1 MNGWLLE
8 QEIDLSQPISR
19 QYTSPYGIALT
30 GDDRAQRLRYM
41 VYDGQDD
48 ADLSGTV
55 KVYYRRPDDTLI
67 ESTSGG
73 DYVTVSGNI
82 VTAELPPEAYEQKG
96 TVECLVK
103 LYASD
108 GKVVTLA
115 RCDIEVRRGG
125 ENDETIIPA
134 GEASRA
140 SLEHRVAALEVA
152 TGVVLIDQLPD
163 LPHDP
168 QTGDYLEVEDGNGP
182 YKIDYVALADAII
195 ARAAANNLT
204 TTIAGKLLDARQG
217 VNLNNIKFDK
227 AKVYNGLDKT
237 VEGFAL
243 DARQGKALKDIAD
256 ALSDRTDALAAS
268 VSDAYDSTATY
279 TVGDYCIHDDVLYRC
294 STAIATAEEWDETH
308 WTAVTVTDAIAQ
320 STATGQKSVVSLTNI
335 NTNITINDSYRVGVY
350 GGTIAIL
357 FTIITVITQ
366 VPAWTRLCTI
376 ADSNMMPAFNNQRWV
391 LANGTSSAVI
401 YLNTNGSIET
411 QTILPT
417 GTYYAAIVY
426 IRNNA

>member
-1 MNGWLLE
+1 MANGWLLE

-30 GDDRAQRLRYM
+30 GDDRAQRLRYT
-41 VYDGQDD
+41 VYDGQDA

-73 DYVTVSGNI
+73 DYVTVAGNI

-115 RCDIEVRRGG
+115 RCDIEVRRGV

-140 SLEHRVAALEVA
+140 SLEDRVAALEVA
-152 TGVVLIDQLPD
+152 TGVVPIDQLPD

-217 VNLNNIKFDK
+217 KALNDSKQDVLTFDSTPTADSANPVTSGGIK
-227 AKVYNGLDKT
+227 T
-237 VEGFAL
+237 AL
-243 DARQGKALKDIAD
+243 DGKQGTLTFDATPTTGSTNPVTSGGIAD
-256 ALSDRTDALAAS
+256 AIT
-268 VSDAYDSTATY
+268 
-279 TVGDYCIHDDVLYRC
+279 
-294 STAIATAEEWDETH
+294 
-308 WTAVTVTDAIAQ
+308 Q
-320 STATGQKSVVSLTNI
+320 STASTKSGIVTMATGTSQIFVRQYGNVVCIGGWVSNATLTANTRTKIADITGISYPPDVVRAFCNVGANAYSVGTLSYISLSTSGELTVTSSN
-335 NTNITINDSYRVGVY
+335 
-350 GGTIAIL
+350 GGTGKAIY
-357 FTIITVITQ
+357 FDICYV
-366 VPAWTRLCTI
+366 A
-376 ADSNMMPAFNNQRWV
+376 NN
-391 LANGTSSAVI
+391 
-401 YLNTNGSIET
+401 
-411 QTILPT
+411 
-417 GTYYAAIVY
+417 
-426 IRNNA
+426 